1 MAHKQVTIFW
11 DEYFGKWAAVVVVN
25 NRVVE
30 NKLFTLIETAR
41 HWGRTQIAGHR

>member
-1 MAHKQVTIFW
+1 MPLKQVTIFW

-30 NKLFTLIETAR
+30 NKLFTLINTAR
-41 HWGRTQIAGHR
+41 HWGRAQVGANK